1 MCNPFMLRS
10 SKEGTLELILT
21 HLLPLIGA
29 GLVAGFLAGL
39 LGIGGGIVTIPVLVL
54 VYRKVGMPEAW
65 LMHIAI
71 ASSLTAIIATN
82 TSSVF
87 AHHRKQ
93 GVDWSIVKGWWF
105 VVALGAVLGSFFAK
119 GLKTAELVYFFA
131 TLASLVAIK
140 MMLPFDR
147 WKLGSELPSS
157 KARFVAPGLI
167 GFFSAIMGIGG
178 GSFSVPYMTLYSV
191 PIHKAVGT
199 ASLIGLVVSVSAG
212 IGYLI
217 GGWGIT
223 GLPSGMA
230 GFIHL
235 PSAFT
240 VAIAAVLMAPVGAKV
255 AHMLPRTVLSIVFG
269 IFLVVA
275 TIKLVSGI

>member
-1 MCNPFMLRS
+1 MLRS
-10 SKEGTLELILT
+10 SKEAILELILT

-54 VYRKVGMPEAW
+54 VYRQIGMPEEW

-82 TSSVF
+82 TSSVL
-87 AHHRKQ
+87 AHHRKN

-105 VVALGAVLGSFFAK
+105 VVAAGAVLGSFFAK

-147 WKLGSELPSS
+147 WKLGQALPEGG
-157 KARFVAPGLI
+157 RRYLAPGLI
-167 GFFSAIMGIGG
+167 GFFSAVMGIGG

-191 PIHKAVGT
+191 PIHRAVGT
-199 ASLIGLVVSVSAG
+199 ASLIGLVISVSAG
-212 IGYLI
+212 LGYLV
-217 GGWGIT
+217 GGWNVA

-240 VAIAAVLMAPVGAKV
+240 VAVAAVLMAPVGAKV
-255 AHMLPRTVLSIVFG
+255 AHMMPKTALSIAFG

>member
-1 MCNPFMLRS
+1 M
-10 SKEGTLELILT
+10 ELILT

-54 VYRKVGMPEAW
+54 VYRQIGMPEEW

-82 TSSVF
+82 TSSVL
-87 AHHRKQ
+87 AHHRKN

-105 VVALGAVLGSFFAK
+105 VVAAGAVLGSFFAK
-119 GLKTAELVYFFA
+119 GLKTEELVYFFA

-147 WKLGSELPSS
+147 WKLGQALPEGG
-157 KARFVAPGLI
+157 RRYLAPGLI
-167 GFFSAIMGIGG
+167 GFFSAVMGIGG

-191 PIHKAVGT
+191 PIHRAVGT
-199 ASLIGLVVSVSAG
+199 ASLIGLVISVSAG
-212 IGYLI
+212 LGYLV
-217 GGWGIT
+217 GGWNVA

-240 VAIAAVLMAPVGAKV
+240 VAVAAVLMAPVGAKV
-255 AHMLPRTVLSIVFG
+255 AHMMPKTALSIAFG

>member
-1 MCNPFMLRS
+1 MLRS
-10 SKEGTLELILT
+10 SKEAILELILT

-54 VYRKVGMPEAW
+54 VYRQIGMPEEW

-82 TSSVF
+82 TSSVL
-87 AHHRKQ
+87 AHHRKN

-105 VVALGAVLGSFFAK
+105 VVAAGAVLGSFFAK
-119 GLKTAELVYFFA
+119 GLKTEELVYFFA

-147 WKLGSELPSS
+147 WKLGQALPEGW
-157 KARFVAPGLI
+157 RRYLAPGLI
-167 GFFSAIMGIGG
+167 GFFSAVMGIGG

-191 PIHKAVGT
+191 PIHRAVGT
-199 ASLIGLVVSVSAG
+199 ASLIGLVISVSAG
-212 IGYLI
+212 LGYLV
-217 GGWGIT
+217 GGWNVA

-240 VAIAAVLMAPVGAKV
+240 VAVAAVLMAPVGAKV
-255 AHMLPRTVLSIVFG
+255 AHMMPKTALSIAFG